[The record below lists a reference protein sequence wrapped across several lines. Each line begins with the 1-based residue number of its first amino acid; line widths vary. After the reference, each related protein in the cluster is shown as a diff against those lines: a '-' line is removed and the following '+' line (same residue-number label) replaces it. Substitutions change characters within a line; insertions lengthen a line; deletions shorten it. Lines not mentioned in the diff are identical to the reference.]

1 MKYHPLSKN
10 KKIKKNSEMNN
21 ADVNFNKIT
30 DLINSNNEKETKAF
44 DANKNLET
52 EKEAIDFQKNQNLE
66 KGNKGNNNIIT
77 FQKISQNLEK
87 IFTLEEK
94 KELDRRFL
102 LYSSDGIMSNRQ
114 FWNFLDLGQIANST
128 FAKLFYKAV
137 CDFNDNT
144 KLDHLKFMDR
154 YKFYQFI
161 AIFTKTN
168 ELNQNKNLFFD
179 DNDKLSEFD
188 DEDKLNSFASY
199 VKLKF
204 LNSLFDIDNNDEV
217 DRLEFRNLISSFIEM
232 ILSCKF
238 ECGPIQEQINNIL
251 NIDTTGGNNNIS
263 QLMEKVLDLY
273 VDEVFSRSYTGET
286 LTFDEWKKWLIDE
299 VVGINEI
306 LEYSTLIVNNAII
319 RIKSFSINF
328 FIV

>member
-168 ELNQNKNLFFD
+168 ELNQNKNLFFE

-204 LNSLFDIDNNDEV
+204 INSLFDVDNNDEV

-232 ILSCKF
+232 VLSCKF

-286 LTFDEWKKWLIDE
+286 LTFDEWKKWLVDE
-299 VVGINEI
+299 VAGINEI
-306 LEYSTLIVNNAII
+306 LEYSTVIVNNAID
-319 RIKSFSINF
+319 KD
-328 FIV
+328 

>member
-1 MKYHPLSKN
+1 
-10 KKIKKNSEMNN
+10 MNN

-306 LEYSTLIVNNAII
+306 LEYSTFIVNN
-319 RIKSFSINF
+319 
-328 FIV
+328 FIDKY